1 MQNLPNQEVLYSN
14 DSGGISKQLRRRINL
29 ASKDYRLMTSISQS
43 PQDYFRLLLL
53 TVVGQA
59 FTAAGYTL
67 EERPAQWSGGLFR
80 FTKPLENTLTAFIEY
95 QLLAYTDTAWA
106 SRSPS
111 RFRVTLTRTDQPA
124 PRQSS
129 SHSDFVQRDL
139 GTLVVQD
146 FAVAILPGADYWWTF
161 TTTAELGKALAES
174 GHLVI
179 GFGMPWLSGELQP
192 PSA

>member
-1 MQNLPNQEVLYSN
+1 
-14 DSGGISKQLRRRINL
+14 
-29 ASKDYRLMTSISQS
+29 MTSISQS
-43 PQDYFRLLLL
+43 PQEYFRLLLL

-67 EERPAQWSGGLFR
+67 EERPTQWAGGLFR
-80 FTKPLENTLTAFIEY
+80 FAKPLDWGQHGEVLTAFIEY
-95 QLLAYTDTAWA
+95 QLLAYTDTMWA

-111 RFRVTLTRTDQPA
+111 RFRVTLTRTDQPT
-124 PRQSS
+124 PRQPST
-129 SHSDFVQRDL
+129 HQHFVQRDL

-146 FAVAILPGADYWWTF
+146 FDVSILPNADYWWTF
-161 TTTAELGKALAES
+161 TNTDELGKALAES
-174 GHLVI
+174 GHLVV

>member
-1 MQNLPNQEVLYSN
+1 M
-14 DSGGISKQLRRRINL
+14 
-29 ASKDYRLMTSISQS
+29 
-43 PQDYFRLLLL
+43 LL

-67 EERPAQWSGGLFR
+67 QERPAQWSGGLFR
-80 FTKPLENTLTAFIEY
+80 FAKPISFPARNGLSDSPSLYTERGAGGEVLTAFIEY
-95 QLLAYTDTAWA
+95 QLLAYADTMWA
-106 SRSPS
+106 SRNPS

-124 PRQSS
+124 LRQPS
-129 SHSDFVQRDL
+129 SHPHFAQRDL
-139 GTLVVQD
+139 GTLVVHD

-161 TTTAELGKALAES
+161 TNTDELGKALAES

>member
-1 MQNLPNQEVLYSN
+1 
-14 DSGGISKQLRRRINL
+14 
-29 ASKDYRLMTSISQS
+29 MTSISQS

-53 TVVGQA
+53 TAVGQA
-59 FTAAGYTL
+59 FTAAGYSL

-80 FTKPLENTLTAFIEY
+80 FTKPLPLASENLPSDSSEGEVLTAFIEY
-95 QLLAYTDTAWA
+95 QLLAYTDTMWA

-124 PRQSS
+124 PRRPS
-129 SHSDFVQRDL
+129 SHPYFVQRDL

-146 FAVAILPGADYWWTF
+146 FGVAILPGADYWWTF
-161 TTTAELGKALAES
+161 TNTDELGKALAES

>member
-1 MQNLPNQEVLYSN
+1 
-14 DSGGISKQLRRRINL
+14 
-29 ASKDYRLMTSISQS
+29 MTSISQS

-80 FTKPLENTLTAFIEY
+80 FTKRLDSPSLYTERGLGGEVLTAFIEY
-95 QLLAYTDTAWA
+95 QLLAYADTMWA
-106 SRSPS
+106 SRNPS

-124 PRQSS
+124 PRLPSA
-129 SHSDFVQRDL
+129 HPEFIQRDL
-139 GTLVVQD
+139 GTLVVED

-161 TTTAELGKALAES
+161 TTTDELGKSLAES

-179 GFGMPWLSGELQP
+179 GFGMPWLSGELLP

>member
-1 MQNLPNQEVLYSN
+1 
-14 DSGGISKQLRRRINL
+14 
-29 ASKDYRLMTSISQS
+29 MTSISQS

-67 EERPAQWSGGLFR
+67 EERPAQWAGGLFR
-80 FTKPLENTLTAFIEY
+80 FTKSLDFSSQNASAYSGAEVLNAFIEY
-95 QLLAYTDTAWA
+95 QLLAYADTMWA
-106 SRSPS
+106 SRNPS
-111 RFRVTLTRTDQPA
+111 RFCVTLTRTDQPA
-124 PRQSS
+124 PRQPS
-129 SHSDFVQRDL
+129 SHPHFARRDL

-146 FAVAILPGADYWWTF
+146 FAVAIVPGADYWWTF
-161 TTTAELGKALAES
+161 TNTDELGKALAES